1 MPAVRVTSTPEELS
15 AEPKPEGG
23 ARPRRGRRALRPLS
37 LTGPAVKALGVR
49 ARFLT
54 GGRIAGGGLNTMVY
68 RADNLR
74 HRVGDSEAN
83 KLMVWD
89 ELGYTGYIDL
99 VEENAI

>member
-1 MPAVRVTSTPEELS
+1 
-15 AEPKPEGG
+15 
-23 ARPRRGRRALRPLS
+23 
-37 LTGPAVKALGVR
+37 
-49 ARFLT
+49 
-54 GGRIAGGGLNTMVY
+54 MVY